1 MAHCR
6 QGRRPRAYLFRCEL
20 RVRALPA
27 LCSSGPVYDY
37 RARHPFAGPQGTG
50 RIFVRAQWQKS
61 RRPVQVL
68 GQFALGRS
76 QFGQMRELELIPKFT
91 GKSPSSAACAH
102 PGSAASRRSVGGFL
116 EGGGTA
122 GGREKVEAGGV
133 TRRLRYHSRHF
144 ERKRWPKQEIPF
156 VSQRFLPRAK
166 VAIKCR
172 ALRCSA

>member
-1 MAHCR
+1 MLGPARYPAAKPAANKAANQSKPPFAANCELAPCQLCAR
-6 QGRRPRAYLFRCEL
+6 RDQSMITGRPTRSRFPKEQVEYLF
-20 RVRALPA
+20 VAN
-27 LCSSGPVYDY
+27 
-37 RARHPFAGPQGTG
+37 G
-50 RIFVRAQWQKS
+50 RKS

-68 GQFALGRS
+68 GRLALGRS

-133 TRRLRYHSRHF
+133 TRRLRYYSGHF
-144 ERKRWPKQEIPF
+144 GRKR
-156 VSQRFLPRAK
+156 
-166 VAIKCR
+166 
-172 ALRCSA
+172 